1 MEEPP
6 IVVAVP
12 QDVLANV
19 SLSLQPEGAED
30 SNSSEPS
37 VAAATIST
45 PPAQL
50 ASDTSETQLGTVNSR
65 VAMPQTNL
73 VFSNAETVIVT
84 EDVVKLGITA
94 IEFSNT
100 GSLSLQTTGNEPPS
114 TSTIVIHTVE
124 EPPSNEV
131 HSGVIGSSSKHVNVS
146 EERAVTSTY
155 VHTETKGSTL
165 PGIDTVIS
173 GNKACI

>member
-12 QDVLANV
+12 QDVLTNV

-30 SNSSEPS
+30 SNSSDRS
-37 VAAATIST
+37 VSAATIST
-45 PPAQL
+45 SPAQ
-50 ASDTSETQLGTVNSR
+50 SDTSEAQLGVVNTR

-84 EDVVKLGITA
+84 EDVVKMRITA

-100 GSLSLQTTGNEPPS
+100 GSLSLQTTDSPP

-124 EPPSNEV
+124 ESPSNET
-131 HSGVIGSSSKHVNVS
+131 HSGAIDSSSKHVNVS
-146 EERAVTSTY
+146 EERAVTSTH
-155 VHTETKGSTL
+155 VHNEAKGSTL